1 MKRLAIALTLAV
13 ALAQPSFARTPA
25 QDRELAALILAA
37 AYCLVLE
44 GAYTEDYMAVLVAG
58 RYRQEG
64 ITYLL
69 GAPQVAARAQQI
81 VLNTRCNYDWR

>member
-13 ALAQPSFARTPA
+13 ALAQPVFARTAA

-37 AYCLVLE
+37 AYCLALE
-44 GAYTEDYMAVLVAG
+44 GAYTEDRLALLVAS

-69 GAPQVAARAQQI
+69 GAPQVAARARQI
-81 VLNTRCNYDWR
+81 LNVTGC